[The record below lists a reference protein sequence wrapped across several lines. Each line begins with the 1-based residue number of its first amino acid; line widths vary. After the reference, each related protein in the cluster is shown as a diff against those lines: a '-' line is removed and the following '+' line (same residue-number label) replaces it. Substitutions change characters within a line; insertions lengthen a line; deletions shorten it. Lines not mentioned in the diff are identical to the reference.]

1 VVGIF
6 SLKLQ
11 NCRTMTDGIAFH
23 LLRCGT
29 SRGPFFWGSALPPE
43 QAERDALLC
52 GVMGSGTEGQ
62 VDGIGGGT
70 GVTSKAVFLNRAEEG
85 DEVDVEFN
93 FAQVGVKVRTIDHS
107 HGDCMN
113 MFAGVTPFVLATAA
127 DRDDRGTSAERP
139 LRVRSMETG
148 MIAEQWIASEGSGD
162 GGAVLRPGR
171 PCKVE
176 SRIVGCSGSM
186 TGSVLPAGG
195 AAMIELEG
203 GLPRV
208 SVVDF
213 SRVTVIVAAADVGMT
228 AGTKMD
234 DPALCARLEAVRVAA
249 AKAAGLGDC
258 SDSDSPKL
266 CVVAAVPEDEQ
277 KTSTNSAG
285 AVQLRA
291 WYWVNPGRCE
301 PHPTMGITCA
311 SCLAA
316 ACELPG
322 TIPHALLR
330 AAAAAPAEAES
341 GGGGGGGGG
350 GVVPEWSPAAGVTT
364 GDETVPYGFQH
375 PQGVCRVTLW
385 RRQAGAAPHGVAYSN
400 SVRILASGQLFV
412 DDTP

>member
-1 VVGIF
+1 MADASGVP
-6 SLKLQ
+6 
-11 NCRTMTDGIAFH
+11 FH

-29 SRGPFFWGSALPPE
+29 SRGPFFWGSALPGD

-52 GVMGSGTEGQ
+52 AALGSGSVGQ

-70 GVTSKAVFLNRAEEG
+70 GVTSKAVFVNRAGEG
-85 DEVDVEFN
+85 GEVDVEFN
-93 FAQVGVKVRTIDHS
+93 FAQVGVKVRVIDHS

-113 MFAGVTPFVLATAA
+113 MFAGVTPFILATAA
-127 DRDDRGTSAERP
+127 DGDDRGTSPERP

-148 MIAEQWIASEGSGD
+148 MTAEQWIASEGGSG
-162 GGAVLRPGR
+162 GGPVLRPGR
-171 PCKVE
+171 PCQVE

-195 AAMIELEG
+195 GATIELGG

-213 SRVTVIVAAADVGMT
+213 CRVTVIVDAADVGVT
-228 AGTKMD
+228 VGTKME
-234 DPALCARLEAVRVAA
+234 DPALCARLETVRLAA
-249 AKAAGLGDC
+249 AKAVGLGDC

-266 CVVAAVPEDEQ
+266 CVVAAAAATAPEEEEQ
-277 KTSTNSAG
+277 EEVTKSKSSRA
-285 AVQLRA
+285 QLRA

-301 PHPTMGITCA
+301 GHPTIGITCA

-322 TIPHALLR
+322 TIPHALL
-330 AAAAAPAEAES
+330 ASSLSAVPA
-341 GGGGGGGGG
+341 
-350 GVVPEWSPAAGVTT
+350 WSPAAGVTN
-364 GDETVPYGFQH
+364 GDETAPYGILH

-385 RRQAGAAPHGVAYSN
+385 RRAGVAAPHGVAYCN
-400 SVRILASGQLFV
+400 SVRIMASGQLFL
-412 DDTP
+412 DDSSSS